1 MQSINEQGKMQRQ
14 KTKRIMGMT
23 FMQITVLAI
32 LSCCSFTTIG
42 ALGWMVLSNSQQLTS
57 PQPIAPPSLP
67 TNPIPTAIPTL
78 IPTTV
83 KVKSVPSTLEQY
95 GFLLAGQD
103 SSGAGYMDSCGTQAV
118 WASNKPNSV
127 NFFIPVSPDIC
138 DLGEAVEPAIASTMS
153 LYPTSVSDWLFT
165 EALQTDESMTKILLG
180 ESVSKIVSG
189 YYLIIY
195 KVPGENILL
204 YSISAPGEY

>member
-1 MQSINEQGKMQRQ
+1 MQRQ

-23 FMQITVLAI
+23 SVQITVLAI

-57 PQPIAPPSLP
+57 SQPIPPASLP
-67 TNPIPTAIPTL
+67 TSPVPTAKPTL

-83 KVKSVPSTLEQY
+83 KAQSVQSTLEQY
-95 GFLLAGQD
+95 GFILAGQD
-103 SSGAGYMDSCGTQAV
+103 SSGAGYIDSCGTQAV

-127 NFFIPVSPDIC
+127 NFFIPVSSDIC
-138 DLGEAVEPAIASTMS
+138 DTGEIVEPAIASTIS

-195 KVPGENILL
+195 KVQGENTLL

>member
-1 MQSINEQGKMQRQ
+1 MQRQ

-23 FMQITVLAI
+23 SMQITVLAI

-57 PQPIAPPSLP
+57 SQPIPPTSLP
-67 TNPIPTAIPTL
+67 TSPVPTAKPTL

-83 KVKSVPSTLEQY
+83 KAQSVQSTLEQY
-95 GFLLAGQD
+95 GFVLAGQD
-103 SSGAGYMDSCGTQAV
+103 SSGAGYLDSCGSQAI

-127 NFFIPVSPDIC
+127 NFFIPVSSDIC
-138 DLGEAVEPAIASTMS
+138 DTGEVVEPAIAATMS
-153 LYPTSVSDWLFT
+153 LYPQSVGNWLFT
-165 EALQTDESMTKILLG
+165 EALQNDENMTKILLG
-180 ESVSKIVSG
+180 ENVSKIVSG

-195 KVPGENILL
+195 QVPGENTLL